1 MFTFSWRRWWFK
13 VRNLSYSP
21 WKADISGVNWGYS
34 LAESDSSLSKPNPF
48 WFIPDLTV
56 LFSFCITFAAEADN
70 GELKSIAKYQGKKFL
85 RPSLYDDSFKRDLTA
100 LWVSVM
106 FHKSI
111 GDTDHHPVTFKHS
124 DLTSFFIVHT
134 PQPGPLMVSTP
145 DKPLGKYLTCV
156 LRKWG

>member
-1 MFTFSWRRWWFK
+1 MRYVYFLVEEMMIQGSQPILQPLKSWYLGGELGILLGWVWL
-13 VRNLSYSP
+13 LSL
-21 WKADISGVNWGYS
+21 KT
-34 LAESDSSLSKPNPF
+34 NPF

-70 GELKSIAKYQGKKFL
+70 GELKSIAKCQGKKSL

-124 DLTSFFIVHT
+124 DLTSF
-134 PQPGPLMVSTP
+134 L
-145 DKPLGKYLTCV
+145 
-156 LRKWG
+156 